1 MKNDEH
7 EVNQQPQRSDIENS
21 GAGAKPPTNNNGQ
34 ETSESGHNLAAEASG
49 KRTVSSR
56 KVEANRSNAR
66 KSTGPRTAAGK
77 KRVSENATKHGFYS
91 KHLLV
96 QHPDGGESRDE
107 YDDFEA
113 DVVEYFQPV
122 GWLEKNWV
130 EKIAVWSWRLRRIIR
145 SESGQIARALAEHS
159 YDLQQSRWANAEES
173 GSISA
178 IIPEMAA
185 MTDHLFFTSE
195 GREIQLRLEA
205 MINRELNHAF
215 AELERLQAARGQKS
229 AWVGIT
235 KQSQEVV

>member
-1 MKNDEH
+1 MKNDEQ
-7 EVNQQPQRSDIENS
+7 EVNQQPQRSDSENP
-21 GAGAKPPTNNNGQ
+21 GASAKPPANNNGQ
-34 ETSESGHNLAAEASG
+34 ETSEPGHNLAAEASG

-66 KSTGPRTAAGK
+66 KSTGPKTAAGK

-96 QHPDGGESRDE
+96 QHQDGGESQGE

-113 DVVEYFQPV
+113 DVVKHFQPV

-130 EKIAVWSWRLRRIIR
+130 DKIAVWSWRLRRVIR

-159 YDLQQSRWANAEES
+159 YDLQQSRWANAEEP
-173 GSISA
+173 GSIPA

-195 GREIQLRLEA
+195 GLENQLRHEA
-205 MINRELNHAF
+205 MINRQLNNAI
-215 AELERLQAARGQKS
+215 AELERLQAARKQKS
-229 AWVGIT
+229 DGVEIT
-235 KQSQEVV
+235 KQSQEVF